1 MAEHS
6 EIELETIEIG
16 LLLEGVFQRYG
27 HDFRN
32 YSRASVT
39 RRVRNFVTAEKLT
52 SISAAQERVLHDPAA
67 FERLLHALTVN
78 VTSMFRDPDFF
89 RFFRTSVVPLLRS
102 YPFIRF
108 WCVGCSTGEEAYSL
122 AILLEEERL
131 YDRSRIYATDLDER
145 ALEKAKDGIFPLS
158 VMQEYTSNYLKAGGT
173 RDFSDYY
180 TAAYE
185 NAILGPSLR
194 RNMVFAQHNLVTDG
208 SFNEFHVILCRNV
221 LIYFNP
227 VLQAR
232 VHNLLFESL
241 ARLGILCLGDKES
254 LRFTPHEQEYEPLN
268 EGLKA
273 YRRIR

>member
-1 MAEHS
+1 
-6 EIELETIEIG
+6 
-16 LLLEGVFQRYG
+16 
-27 HDFRN
+27 
-32 YSRASVT
+32 
-39 RRVRNFVTAEKLT
+39 
-52 SISAAQERVLHDPAA
+52 VLHDPAA